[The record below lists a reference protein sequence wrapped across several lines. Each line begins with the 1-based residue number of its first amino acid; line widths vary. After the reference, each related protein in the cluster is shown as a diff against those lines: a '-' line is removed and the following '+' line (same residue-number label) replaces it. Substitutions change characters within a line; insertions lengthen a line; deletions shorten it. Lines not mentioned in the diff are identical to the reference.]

1 MTRRV
6 SIAALIVSCAVARAS
21 MQAGLTADN
30 ASKYIG
36 KDQWEWTV
44 FVQGPPNV
52 LKEIES
58 VEYGLHPTF
67 SPSDVKV
74 TDTRNPQMPFSL
86 TRIGWGVFE
95 IRIKVTF
102 RDGRTMRL
110 THMLK
115 FVAPDTPP
123 CLPEMAVGQERY
135 QALQDPRFGNEVYV
149 YVGDIKKFLWGPSR
163 TGFRLSGARVVVF
176 NGSHDVWGDGDTLKE
191 PAFNAQISKSP
202 RTEKWELA
210 AQKVGDSLQFN
221 YGGKLYV
228 LSVTKIVADVGRDRI
243 SVRVCE
249 K

>member
-1 MTRRV
+1 MTRCV
-6 SIAALIVSCAVARAS
+6 GIAAFIFSFAVARAS

-30 ASKYIG
+30 VSKYLG
-36 KDQWEWTV
+36 NDQWEWTV
-44 FVQGPPNV
+44 FVQGPSNV

-74 TDTRNPQMPFSL
+74 TDTSNQKMPFFL

-102 RDGRTMRL
+102 RDGRTLRL

-123 CLPEMAVGQERY
+123 CLPEMVVGQERY
-135 QALQDPRFGNEVYV
+135 HVLQDPRFGNEVYV
-149 YVGDIKKFLWGPSR
+149 YVGDIKKFPWGLSR

-176 NGSHDVWGDGDTLKE
+176 NGSHDVWGEADTLKE
-191 PAFNAQISKSP
+191 PAFNAQVGKSP

-221 YGGKLYV
+221 YGGKPYV
-228 LSVTKIVADVGRDRI
+228 LSVTKIVVDVGRDRI